1 MKRSTFTKLVGFAL
15 IIMITAGTGTS
26 LVQSQSPT
34 LRITLKQVTQ
44 SEFRSAA
51 FSPNGKYLATAG
63 DHGTVE
69 VWDATSGRLLHHFHP
84 RNGPSIDPYFSSPSV
99 DFDRNGETL
108 ISRWTGLTTIWDAST
123 GKLIREVE
131 GSDPLDQHLSSS
143 RTFGDSS
150 EAVAD
155 KRIADILVTAS
166 EKSETGETY
175 PSHLAANSADG
186 KVIATLRSSRE
197 AIDIWSLE
205 TGQRLLTLSAT
216 AGLEADLEGPPL
228 LYEGVADTAY
238 NPFDLSSE
246 SAGFSPLPITT
257 LRRCTQ
263 FTIGGRL
270 TRRVDVFGDEENQ
283 YRPVKGEQVFLFN
296 AEGNELAR
304 TRTDRNGDYSFPNLC
319 SGTYTVHPGIASP
332 LLPSRYDP
340 SSREITLP
348 VKINEVTSPAHLD
361 FVRKQPPPPRQPEF
375 PGVG

>member
-15 IIMITAGTGTS
+15 IMMITAGTGTS

-34 LRITLKQVTQ
+34 LRITLKRVIQ

-51 FSPNGKYLATAG
+51 FSPNGKYLATARNQ
-63 DHGTVE
+63 GTVE

-99 DFDRNGETL
+99 DFARNGKTL
-108 ISRWTGLTTIWDAST
+108 ISHWTGLTTIWDAST

-131 GSDPLDQHLSSS
+131 GSYPLDQHLSSS
-143 RTFGDSS
+143 RTPGDSS
-150 EAVAD
+150 DAAAD
-155 KRIADILVTAS
+155 KRIADILVTAA

-186 KVIATLRSSRE
+186 KVIATLRSSCK

-216 AGLEADLEGPPL
+216 ANLEADLEGPPL
-228 LYEGVADTAY
+228 LYEEVAY
-238 NPFDLSSE
+238 NPSDWSAE
-246 SAGFSPLPITT
+246 SAEFSPLPITIF
-257 LRRCTQ
+257 RRCTQ

-283 YRPVKGEQVFLFN
+283 YRPVKGEQVFLFD
-296 AEGNELAR
+296 AQGDEVAR
-304 TRTDRNGDYSFPNLC
+304 TRTDRSGDYSFPNLC
-319 SGTYTVHPGIASP
+319 SRTYTVHPGIPSP
-332 LLPSRYDP
+332 LLPPRYEP

-348 VKINEVTSPAHLD
+348 VRIDEVISPAHLD